1 VVRSMM
7 LAGCG
12 LLLAATAAT
21 AETPFHYT
29 APLPPPEPQAVPAAP
44 PRADAPLSQ
53 ADRLRAVIGNPE
65 NCPPEAR
72 PHQPESGV

>member
-1 VVRSMM
+1 MVRSMK

-12 LLLAATAAT
+12 LLLAVTAAT

-29 APLPPPEPQAVPAAP
+29 APLLPAEPQAVPP
-44 PRADAPLSQ
+44 QADAPLSQ

-72 PHQPESGV
+72 PRQPESGV

>member
-1 VVRSMM
+1 MVRSLM

-12 LLLAATAAT
+12 LVLASAATA

-29 APLPPPEPQAVPAAP
+29 APIPPAEPQVSP
-44 PRADAPLSQ
+44 PTADAPMSQ

-65 NCPPEAR
+65 NCPPQAR
-72 PHQPESGV
+72 PRQPESGV